1 MQHLACRESE
11 FGQGCIQQ
19 CLCQNGALCN
29 AVNGACTCTAG
40 YTGVNCEI
48 GKIKILLLCVC
59 AHVCVCVCVPG
70 NLTLLMLCLPSTSAE
85 CNSGSFG
92 LKCSSTCTCQNGAA
106 CDPVSGACTCQPGW
120 REANCSKREY

>member
-1 MQHLACRESE
+1 MCICACVR
-11 FGQGCIQQ
+11 
-19 CLCQNGALCN
+19 
-29 AVNGACTCTAG
+29 
-40 YTGVNCEI
+40 
-48 GKIKILLLCVC
+48 LCVC
-59 AHVCVCVCVPG
+59 GCVRVCACVHVYVCAWESDLAHAL
-70 NLTLLMLCLPSTSAE
+70 LTFTSAE